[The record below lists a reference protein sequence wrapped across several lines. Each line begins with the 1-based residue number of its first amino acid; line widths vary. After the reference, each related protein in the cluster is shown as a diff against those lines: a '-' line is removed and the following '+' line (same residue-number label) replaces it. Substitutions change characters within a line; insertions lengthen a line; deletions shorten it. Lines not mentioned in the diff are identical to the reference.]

1 MPPEEVRFEALGST
15 CHLLGVGIPRERL
28 EEGATWVAEMHRRFS
43 RFLSDSELSRLNA
56 RAGRQVEVSPE
67 LEAVLRAAVEAWWA
81 SGGLVNVC
89 VLEAML
95 AIGYTRPLRD
105 GPTRPAPPGAGAALP
120 PLPEVLQVGSRT
132 ALLHAGLGI
141 DLGGVAK
148 GWMADRLAA
157 QLGENCLVNL
167 GGDLYARGGGPS
179 GDGWPVAMGGVTLL
193 LQDQAAATSGTGTA
207 AVARSTT

>member
-28 EEGATWVAEMHRRFS
+28 EEGATWVAEIHRRFS

-89 VLEAML
+89 VLEA
-95 AIGYTRPLRD
+95 
-105 GPTRPAPPGAGAALP
+105 
-120 PLPEVLQVGSRT
+120 EVCAKT
-132 ALLHAGLGI
+132 ALLLGS
-141 DLGGVAK
+141 DA
-148 GWMADRLAA
+148 APAYLAA
-157 QLGENCLVNL
+157 NALGWWL
-167 GGDLYARGGGPS
+167 D
-179 GDGWPVAMGGVTLL
+179 
-193 LQDQAAATSGTGTA
+193 
-207 AVARSTT
+207 